1 MQLDINHSG
10 FESAHE
16 ALGVEMMDFP
26 LPEFRLPPLKR
37 IAMACPNVM
46 WVDGV
51 LHRCGTTIGH
61 GDEREVVLCLHCQ
74 EVVQGFV

>member
-10 FESAHE
+10 FESVQD
-16 ALGVEMMDFP
+16 ALGVEMMEFP
-26 LPEFRLPPLKR
+26 LPEFRLPPPKR
-37 IAMACPNVM
+37 IRMGCPNVM
-46 WVDGV
+46 WTEEN

-74 EVVQGFV
+74 EVVQSLI